1 MRIPATT
8 ITINPVDTYALIM
21 AGGEGR
27 RFWPLSSREKPK
39 QFLTLTG
46 DRSLIRET
54 VDRILPLIPIERIFI
69 VTVEKY
75 KNETMKHIP
84 ELPKENLV
92 LEPEGKNTAPCIAY
106 GTLRIEKKAGEA
118 VVVVLPADHAV
129 GDDEGFRDS
138 VKFAALAAGAR
149 LGDGRY
155 PIITLGVTPTSP
167 ETGYGYIKAGKDVIE
182 SADHF
187 KALDVIRFSEKPD
200 HETALAFLREGGYYW
215 NSGVFVWKTS
225 SIISEFEEI
234 LPEWRARFEEL
245 AQWLYSSSE
254 KGAAGGFYDSI
265 EGGSIDKLIL
275 ERSSHTA
282 VVPVSFPWSD
292 VGSWKALDEYLR
304 DGDEANITRGN
315 VISIDSTGCL
325 AIGGERVIAMV
336 GLRDVVVVDSEEGI
350 LVLDK
355 EKSQDV
361 RLVSD
366 ALEKGPRDS

>member
-1 MRIPATT
+1 
-8 ITINPVDTYALIM
+8 M

-46 DRSLIRET
+46 QKSLIRET
-54 VDRILPLIPIERIFI
+54 VDRVLPLIPIERIFV
-69 VTVEKY
+69 VTVERY
-75 KNETMKHIP
+75 RDETLRHIP
-84 ELPKENLV
+84 ELPEENLV

-138 VKFAALAAGAR
+138 IRFAAQTACTRLA
-149 LGDGRY
+149 DGRF

-182 SADHF
+182 SAGNF
-187 KALDVIRFSEKPD
+187 KAFNVERFSEKPD
-200 HETALAFLREGGYYW
+200 LETALGFLREGGYYW

-225 SIISEFEEI
+225 SILSEFAEI
-234 LPEWRARFEEL
+234 IPEWHGRFEEL
-245 AQWLYSSSE
+245 AQWLCGSSE
-254 KGAAGGFYDSI
+254 KTAAEGFYGSI
-265 EGGSIDKLIL
+265 KSGSIDKLIL
-275 ERSSHTA
+275 EHSSHTA

-304 DGDEANITRGN
+304 EGNDGNVMRGN
-315 VISIDSTGCL
+315 VISVGSSGCL

-336 GLRDVVVVDSEEGI
+336 GLNNIVVVDSGDGI

-361 RLVSD
+361 KLVSE
-366 ALEKGPRDS
+366 ALEKRLKDS

>member
-1 MRIPATT
+1 MDI
-8 ITINPVDTYALIM
+8 YALIM

-46 DRSLIRET
+46 GKSLIRET
-54 VDRILPLIPIERIFI
+54 VDRILPLVPIERIFV

-75 KNETMKHIP
+75 RDETMKHIP
-84 ELPKENLV
+84 ELPKDNLV

-118 VVVVLPADHAV
+118 VIVVLPADHAV

-138 VKFAALAAGAR
+138 VEFAAGAARVR
-149 LGDGRY
+149 LGDGRC

-167 ETGYGYIKAGKDVIE
+167 ETGYGYIKAGKEVIE
-182 SADHF
+182 SGDNLR
-187 KALDVIRFSEKPD
+187 ALDVIRFSEKPD

-225 SIISEFEEI
+225 SIISEFGEI
-234 LPEWRARFEEL
+234 LPEWHARFEGL

-254 KGAAGGFYDSI
+254 KGAAGEFYGSI
-265 EGGSIDKLIL
+265 EAGSIDRLIL
-275 ERSSHTA
+275 EHSSHTA

-304 DGDEANITRGN
+304 GGEEANVTRGN
-315 VISIDSTGCL
+315 VISIGSTGCL
-325 AIGGERVIAMV
+325 AIGGERPLAIV
-336 GLRDVVVVDSEEGI
+336 GLKDVVVVDSEDGI

-366 ALEKGPRDS
+366 VLEKGPRDS

>member
-1 MRIPATT
+1 M
-8 ITINPVDTYALIM
+8 NMYALIM
-21 AGGEGR
+21 AGGEGK

-39 QFLTLTG
+39 QFLSLTG
-46 DRSLIRET
+46 DRSLIRQT
-54 VDRILPLIPIERIFI
+54 VDRVLPLIPIENIFI
-69 VTVEKY
+69 VTVARYAE
-75 KNETMKHIP
+75 ETLTHIP
-84 ELPKENLV
+84 ELPLRNLV

-245 AQWLYSSSE
+245 A
-254 KGAAGGFYDSI
+254 
-265 EGGSIDKLIL
+265 
-275 ERSSHTA
+275 
-282 VVPVSFPWSD
+282 
-292 VGSWKALDEYLR
+292 
-304 DGDEANITRGN
+304 
-315 VISIDSTGCL
+315 
-325 AIGGERVIAMV
+325 
-336 GLRDVVVVDSEEGI
+336 
-350 LVLDK
+350 
-355 EKSQDV
+355 
-361 RLVSD
+361 
-366 ALEKGPRDS
+366 

>member
-1 MRIPATT
+1 MRIFPST
-8 ITINPVDTYALIM
+8 ITINRVDTYALIM

-46 DRSLIRET
+46 GKSLIRET
-54 VDRILPLIPIERIFI
+54 VDRILPLVPIERIFI

-75 KNETMKHIP
+75 KDETVKHIP
-84 ELPKENLV
+84 ELPKENLI
-92 LEPEGKNTAPCIAY
+92 LEPEGKNTAPCIVY
-106 GTLRIEKKAGEA
+106 GTLVIEKKAGEA

-138 VKFAALAAGAR
+138 VKFAAAAAGAR

-182 SADHF
+182 SAEQF

-234 LPEWRARFEEL
+234 LPEWHARFEDL

-254 KGAAGGFYDSI
+254 KGAAEEFYGSI
-265 EGGSIDKLIL
+265 EAGSIDKLIL

-304 DGDEANITRGN
+304 DGEEANVTRGN
-315 VISIDSTGCL
+315 VISIGSTGCL
-325 AIGGERVIAMV
+325 AIGGKRPVAIV

-361 RLVSD
+361 RLVPD
-366 ALEKGPRDS
+366 ALEKGPRDT